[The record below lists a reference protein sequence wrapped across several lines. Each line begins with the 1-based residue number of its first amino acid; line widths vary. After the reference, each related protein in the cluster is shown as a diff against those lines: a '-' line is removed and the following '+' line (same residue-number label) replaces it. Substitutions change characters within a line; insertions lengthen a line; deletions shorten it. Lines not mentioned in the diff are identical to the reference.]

1 MTIGN
6 GDDDDDHGGDFKAR
20 RPSLR
25 SCYDD
30 DGCDGFG
37 DDDDYDDLKGA
48 RTCIVSLGS
57 EISSGDLFSISIY
70 VFSCF
75 VLGRLERDP
84 IHAYL
89 KLVFSTLYIVT
100 SPR

>member
-1 MTIGN
+1 MTIGH
-6 GDDDDDHGGDFKAR
+6 GDDDGDHGHGDNDDDHGGYFQAR
-20 RPSLR
+20 RPALR

-57 EISSGDLFSISIY
+57 EISSGDLYSI
-70 VFSCF
+70 F
-75 VLGRLERDP
+75 LN
-84 IHAYL
+84 
-89 KLVFSTLYIVT
+89 VT
-100 SPR
+100 CALLQFTFPPC